1 MAFNEEIAAAMMEN
15 SGEIPAEGEEEM
27 DSEEGGNEDIILNV
41 ADELSTLTGK
51 DIAPEQVKQLVDAI
65 VNDEE
70 SEEDSTKSEPSSALP
85 NDFS

>member
-15 SGEIPAEGEEEM
+15 SGEMPAEEINETE
-27 DSEEGGNEDIILNV
+27 SEGGDQDIIVNV
-41 ADELSTLTGK
+41 AEQLSTLTQK